1 MTNLSQIEDK
11 LGYALGCAYSRI
23 ESALEYWRLMIM
35 LMTKMFGLRLR
46 GQASLA
52 TGCYMYHGGSVDCLY
67 TYSLIV
73 SSVQH

>member
-1 MTNLSQIEDK
+1 
-11 LGYALGCAYSRI
+11 
-23 ESALEYWRLMIM
+23 M